1 MSSLN
6 QLVSELAHV
15 IGDPNNVPLRRH
27 IRQSIIHH
35 RNELIRQSF
44 NRHNYIDK
52 QLWQRYKVS
61 LIDVP
66 ESDVVGVELGER
78 IKRSK
83 YKILKPVRFTD
94 NLPLKSVRTLGAK
107 PIEIAHA
114 KQASGR
120 FYASLPGMCAMPVYD
135 LINYYLYINY
145 TNSRI
150 DLSAINS
157 IIVEAPFEYPH
168 LVLEETFEG
177 KIVADD
183 LYHQDTDKVH
193 HHFDDD
199 DEFLLP
205 EDMIPQLK
213 ELILKR
219 GIVNISYE
227 TNESPKSNIVNT

>member
-150 DLSAINS
+150 DLTHLTQVVI
-157 IIVEAPFEYPH
+157 EAPFEYPH
-168 LVLEETFEG
+168 LVPEETSEG
-177 KIVADD
+177 QIEVPVDD
-183 LYHQDTDKVH
+183 N
-193 HHFDDD
+193 

-219 GIVNISYE
+219 GIINIPHE
-227 TNESPKSNIVNT
+227 TNESPKDNIVNG

>member
-6 QLVSELAHV
+6 QLVSELANLV
-15 IGDPNNVPLRRH
+15 GMPNNTPLRRH
-27 IRQSIIHH
+27 LRQSIIHH
-35 RNELIRQSF
+35 RNELLRQSF

-52 QLWQRYKVS
+52 QLWQRYKIT

-66 ESDVVGVELGER
+66 ESDIVGVELGEQV
-78 IKRSK
+78 KRSK

-107 PIEIAHA
+107 PIEIAHV
-114 KQASGR
+114 KQAGGQ
-120 FYASLPGMCAMPVYD
+120 FYKSLPGMCAMPVYD

-150 DLSAINS
+150 DLTHLTQ
-157 IIVEAPFEYPH
+157 IIIEAPFEYPH
-168 LVLEETFEG
+168 LVPEETNEG
-177 KIVADD
+177 VITANDD
-183 LYHQDTDKVH
+183 IHDDVTH

-219 GIVNISYE
+219 GIINIPHE
-227 TNESPKSNIVNT
+227 TNEHPKENMINI

>member
-6 QLVSELAHV
+6 QLISELSNLV
-15 IGDPNNVPLRRH
+15 GQPNNIPLRRH
-27 IRQSIIHH
+27 LRQAIIHH
-35 RNELIRQSF
+35 RNELVRQSF

-52 QLWQRYKVS
+52 QLWQRYKIS

-78 IKRSK
+78 IKRSER
-83 YKILKPVRFTD
+83 KILKPVRFTD
-94 NLPLKSVRTLGAK
+94 NLPLKSVRTLGAR
-107 PIEIAHA
+107 PIEIAHV
-114 KQASGR
+114 KQAGGQ
-120 FYASLPGMCAMPVYD
+120 FYKSLPGMCAMPVYD

-150 DLSAINS
+150 DLTHLTQV
-157 IIVEAPFEYPH
+157 IIEAPFEYPH
-168 LVLEETFEG
+168 LVPEETTEG
-177 KIVADD
+177 QIEVPVDD
-183 LYHQDTDKVH
+183 N
-193 HHFDDD
+193 

-219 GIVNISYE
+219 GIINIPHE
-227 TNESPKSNIVNT
+227 TNESPKDNIVNG